1 MSFSRKLED
10 EKVKVSIPK
19 IYNTRKRVFDAL
31 APFCG
36 SVLTSASINSA
47 ASALSFCMPKA
58 CIDFAFSQDILM
70 RHLRQPMTLKDAEL
84 VAAKIAGKIDRIMQG
99 LSVSDLDWRIASD
112 WGVIKILGVEKAVR
126 AFKDG
131 NIQKGAWLDLEV
143 LSGPASAYRYRKF
156 WSTDMINYAKFR
168 IGFSYGDNNNKYPY
182 MDEATFTN
190 LYFLGFFN
198 HLSTKDRPDYA
209 EFLCNDYIVSKNR
222 ELLRKRYRAIH
233 KNNNFECP
241 KNYPASVN
249 CHRCPIGLSECEAAT
264 HLCTYEEKECKVC
277 RQIAWIDPLRPEKC
291 IDCAAKTALN
301 LVPSK

>member
-84 VAAKIAGKIDRIMQG
+84 VAAKVAGKIDRIMQG
-99 LSVSDLDWRIASD
+99 LSVSDLDWRITSD

-131 NIQKGAWLDLEV
+131 NVQKE
-143 LSGPASAYRYRKF
+143 
-156 WSTDMINYAKFR
+156 
-168 IGFSYGDNNNKYPY
+168 
-182 MDEATFTN
+182 
-190 LYFLGFFN
+190 LG
-198 HLSTKDRPDYA
+198 
-209 EFLCNDYIVSKNR
+209 
-222 ELLRKRYRAIH
+222 
-233 KNNNFECP
+233 
-241 KNYPASVN
+241 
-249 CHRCPIGLSECEAAT
+249 
-264 HLCTYEEKECKVC
+264 
-277 RQIAWIDPLRPEKC
+277 
-291 IDCAAKTALN
+291 
-301 LVPSK
+301 